1 MLETLAEGS
10 AQRGQP
16 SATHLNLARFCDV
29 LLIGCLLAVG
39 TCVYLAP
46 LDPPLDQ
53 PVKLFIGGL
62 AAACVLSVI
71 PSLPSTLC
79 GLLGGLAA
87 LVLVSLLLNYRPQIE
102 AWQTQ
107 EAAFNPVCPPVSYP
121 VLALLVLAVIRWL
134 LARKHWL
141 GASPDAPAALA
152 AAVFAPLVLLGS
164 AGIALWLVDR
174 YLVGYPMVN
183 DHYPYVYSFIWQA
196 LHYGAVL
203 LGALLVASRERSFSR
218 FMALLMGVALVVCVF
233 VPH

>member
-16 SATHLNLARFCDV
+16 SATPINLARFCDV

-53 PVKLFIGGL
+53 PVKLFIGVL

-71 PSLPSTLC
+71 PSLSSTLR

-87 LVLVSLLLNYRPQIE
+87 MVLLSLLLNYRSQIE

-107 EAAFNPVCPPVSYP
+107 DTPFNPILAPVSYP
-121 VLALLVLAVIRWL
+121 VLAIPVIALIRWL
-134 LARKHWL
+134 LARKHLL
-141 GASPDAPAALA
+141 GASPDAPAAIA
-152 AAVFAPLVLLGS
+152 AAVFAPLVLIGS
-164 AGIALWLVDR
+164 VASALWLVDR

-183 DHYPYVYSFIWQA
+183 DHYPYVYSLIWQA
-196 LHYGAVL
+196 VHYGAVL
-203 LGALLVASRERSFSR
+203 LGAMLVASRERGFSQ
-218 FMALLMGVALVVCVF
+218 FMAPFMGVALVVGVF
-233 VPH
+233 APR